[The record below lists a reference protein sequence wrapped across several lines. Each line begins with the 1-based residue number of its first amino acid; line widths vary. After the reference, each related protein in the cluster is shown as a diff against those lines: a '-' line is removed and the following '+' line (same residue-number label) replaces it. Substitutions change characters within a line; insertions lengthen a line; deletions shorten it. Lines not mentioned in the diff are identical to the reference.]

1 MIRIAKLPPLAVA
14 VGALLGLGI
23 TGAVAQQIAAAG
35 PVEIAIQN
43 FAFLPG
49 NLTIARGTSVTWVNK
64 DEEPHNI
71 VNVAQ
76 PRVFRSAAVDG
87 GEKFSFT
94 FNDPGTYKYI
104 CSIHPH
110 MSGTI
115 VVQ

>member
-1 MIRIAKLPPLAVA
+1 MIRISKLPPLAVVA
-14 VGALLGLGI
+14 GALLAFGV

-35 PVEIAIQN
+35 PAEIAIQN
-43 FAFLPG
+43 FAFLPAT
-49 NLTIARGTSVTWVNK
+49 LTVARGSTVTWVNR

-71 VNVAQ
+71 VNVDQ

-94 FNDPGTYKYI
+94 FSNPGTYKYI

-110 MSGTI
+110 MSGTV